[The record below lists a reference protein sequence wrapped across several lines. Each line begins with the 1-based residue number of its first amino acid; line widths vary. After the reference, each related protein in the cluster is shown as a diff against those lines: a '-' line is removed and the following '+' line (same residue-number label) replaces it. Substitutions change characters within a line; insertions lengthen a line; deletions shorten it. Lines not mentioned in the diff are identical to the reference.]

1 MFTLAQSRTAPKEL
15 IDFAKSEI
23 QDVLMNVRSV
33 NYVMLCSTDGFELAH
48 VYKRNGYNNTK
59 LAAVS
64 SSILAMVA
72 AFMNEI
78 HLEGCQSITLDADN
92 GKAILTSI
100 PSPNHPMIIVTLTEK
115 DVLLGQL
122 LYTLKMQATEL
133 SNTNLLDKNIT
144 NFVFISN
151 EAY

>member
-15 IDFAKSEI
+15 IDFAKNEI

-33 NYVMLCSTDGFELAH
+33 NQVMLCSTDGFELAH
-48 VYKRNGYNNTK
+48 VYKRNGYNSTK

-92 GKAILTSI
+92 GKAILTST

-122 LYTLKMQATEL
+122 LYTLKNASNKIMQ
-133 SNTNLLDKNIT
+133 
-144 NFVFISN
+144 
-151 EAY
+151 Y

>member
-1 MFTLAQSRTAPKEL
+1 MFTLAQSRSAPKEL
-15 IDFAKSEI
+15 IDFAKNEI

-33 NYVMLCSTDGFELAH
+33 NYVMLCSTDGFDLAH
-48 VYKRNGYNNTK
+48 VYKRDGYNSTK

-122 LYTLKMQATEL
+122 LYTLKNASNRVMQ
-133 SNTNLLDKNIT
+133 
-144 NFVFISN
+144 
-151 EAY
+151 Y

>member
-78 HLEGCQSITLDADN
+78 HLEGCESITLDADN

-122 LYTLKMQATEL
+122 LYTLKNA
-133 SNTNLLDKNIT
+133 SNRI
-144 NFVFISN
+144 IQYQSPW
-151 EAY
+151 

>member
-48 VYKRNGYNNTK
+48 VYKRDGYNNTK

-122 LYTLKMQATEL
+122 LYTLKNASKKIIQ
-133 SNTNLLDKNIT
+133 
-144 NFVFISN
+144 
-151 EAY
+151 Y

>member
-1 MFTLAQSRTAPKEL
+1 MFTLAQSRSAPKEL
-15 IDFAKSEI
+15 IDFAKNEI

-33 NYVMLCSTDGFELAH
+33 NYVMLCSTDGFDLAH
-48 VYKRNGYNNTK
+48 VYKRDGYNSTK

-92 GKAILTSI
+92 GKAILTST

-122 LYTLKMQATEL
+122 LYTLKNASNKIMQ
-133 SNTNLLDKNIT
+133 
-144 NFVFISN
+144 
-151 EAY
+151 Y

>member
-48 VYKRNGYNNTK
+48 VYKRNGYNSTK

-64 SSILAMVA
+64 SWILAMVA

-92 GKAILTSI
+92 GKAILTST

-122 LYTLKMQATEL
+122 LYTLKNASNKIMQ
-133 SNTNLLDKNIT
+133 
-144 NFVFISN
+144 
-151 EAY
+151 Y

>member
-15 IDFAKSEI
+15 IDFAKNEI

-48 VYKRNGYNNTK
+48 VYKRDGYNSTK

-100 PSPNHPMIIVTLTEK
+100 PSSNHPMIIVTLTEK

-122 LYTLKMQATEL
+122 LYTLKSASNRIMQYWYL
-133 SNTNLLDKNIT
+133 
-144 NFVFISN
+144 
-151 EAY
+151 

>member
-1 MFTLAQSRTAPKEL
+1 MFTLEQSRTAPKEL
-15 IDFAKSEI
+15 IQFAKEEM
-23 QDVLMNVRSV
+23 QDLLMNVRGV
-33 NYVMLCSTDGFELAH
+33 NYVMLCSTDGFELEH
-48 VYKRNGYNNTK
+48 VHKKDSYNSTK

-100 PSPNHPMIIVTLTEK
+100 PSSKHPLIIVTLTEK

-122 LYTLKMQATEL
+122 LYSLKTA
-133 SNTNLLDKNIT
+133 SSR
-144 NFVFISN
+144 ISN
-151 EAY
+151 F

>member
-1 MFTLAQSRTAPKEL
+1 MFTLAQSRTAQKEL

-48 VYKRNGYNNTK
+48 VYKRNGYNSTK

-100 PSPNHPMIIVTLTEK
+100 PSSNHPMIIVTLTEK

-122 LYTLKMQATEL
+122 LYTLKNASNKIMQ
-133 SNTNLLDKNIT
+133 
-144 NFVFISN
+144 
-151 EAY
+151 Y

>member
-48 VYKRNGYNNTK
+48 VYKRNGYNSTK
-59 LAAVS
+59 LAAVI

-92 GKAILTSI
+92 GKAILTST

-122 LYTLKMQATEL
+122 LYTLKNA
-133 SNTNLLDKNIT
+133 SNKI
-144 NFVFISN
+144 IQ
-151 EAY
+151 Y

>member
-15 IDFAKSEI
+15 IDFAKNEI

-48 VYKRNGYNNTK
+48 VYKRNGYNSTK

-100 PSPNHPMIIVTLTEK
+100 PSSNHPMIIVTLTEK

-122 LYTLKMQATEL
+122 LYTLKSASNRIMQ
-133 SNTNLLDKNIT
+133 
-144 NFVFISN
+144 
-151 EAY
+151 Y

>member
-1 MFTLAQSRTAPKEL
+1 MFTLAQSRSAPKEL
-15 IDFAKSEI
+15 IDFAKNEI

-48 VYKRNGYNNTK
+48 VYKRDGYNSTK

-122 LYTLKMQATEL
+122 LYTLKNASSRIMQ
-133 SNTNLLDKNIT
+133 
-144 NFVFISN
+144 
-151 EAY
+151 Y

>member
-1 MFTLAQSRTAPKEL
+1 MFTLAQSRTAPKGL

-48 VYKRNGYNNTK
+48 VYKRNGYNSTK

-122 LYTLKMQATEL
+122 LYTLKNA
-133 SNTNLLDKNIT
+133 SNKI
-144 NFVFISN
+144 IQ
-151 EAY
+151 Y

>member
-48 VYKRNGYNNTK
+48 VYKRDGYNSTK

-92 GKAILTSI
+92 GKAILTST

-122 LYTLKMQATEL
+122 LYTLKNASNKIMQ
-133 SNTNLLDKNIT
+133 
-144 NFVFISN
+144 
-151 EAY
+151 Y

>member
-1 MFTLAQSRTAPKEL
+1 MFTLAQSRSAPKEL
-15 IDFAKSEI
+15 IDFAKNEI

-33 NYVMLCSTDGFELAH
+33 NYVMLCSTDDFELAH
-48 VYKRNGYNNTK
+48 VYKRDGYNSTK

-92 GKAILTSI
+92 GKAILTST

-122 LYTLKMQATEL
+122 LYTLKNASNKIMQ
-133 SNTNLLDKNIT
+133 
-144 NFVFISN
+144 
-151 EAY
+151 Y

>member
-1 MFTLAQSRTAPKEL
+1 MFTLAQRRTAPKEL

-48 VYKRNGYNNTK
+48 VYKRNGYNSTK

-92 GKAILTSI
+92 GKAILTST

-122 LYTLKMQATEL
+122 LYTLKNASNKIMQ
-133 SNTNLLDKNIT
+133 
-144 NFVFISN
+144 
-151 EAY
+151 Y

>member
-48 VYKRNGYNNTK
+48 VYKRDGYNSTK

-100 PSPNHPMIIVTLTEK
+100 PSSNHPMIIVTLTEK

-122 LYTLKMQATEL
+122 LYTLKSASNRIMQ
-133 SNTNLLDKNIT
+133 
-144 NFVFISN
+144 
-151 EAY
+151 Y

>member
-1 MFTLAQSRTAPKEL
+1 MFTLAQSRSAPKEL

-48 VYKRNGYNNTK
+48 VYKRDGYNSTK

-92 GKAILTSI
+92 GKAILTST

-122 LYTLKMQATEL
+122 LYTLKNA
-133 SNTNLLDKNIT
+133 SNKI
-144 NFVFISN
+144 IQ
-151 EAY
+151 Y

>member
-1 MFTLAQSRTAPKEL
+1 MFTLAQSRTAPEEL
-15 IDFAKSEI
+15 IDFAKNEI
-23 QDVLMNVRSV
+23 HDVLMNVRSV

-48 VYKRNGYNNTK
+48 VYKRDGYNSTK

-64 SSILAMVA
+64 SSILAVVA

-100 PSPNHPMIIVTLTEK
+100 PSSNHPMIIVTLTEK

-122 LYTLKMQATEL
+122 LYTLKNASSRIMQ
-133 SNTNLLDKNIT
+133 
-144 NFVFISN
+144 
-151 EAY
+151 Y

>member
-48 VYKRNGYNNTK
+48 VYKRDGYNSTK

-92 GKAILTSI
+92 GKAILTST
-100 PSPNHPMIIVTLTEK
+100 PSSNHPMIIVTLTEK

-122 LYTLKMQATEL
+122 LYTLKNASNRIMQ
-133 SNTNLLDKNIT
+133 
-144 NFVFISN
+144 
-151 EAY
+151 Y

>member
-33 NYVMLCSTDGFELAH
+33 NYVMLCSTDGFDLAH
-48 VYKRNGYNNTK
+48 VYKRDGYNSTK

-122 LYTLKMQATEL
+122 LYTLKNA
-133 SNTNLLDKNIT
+133 SNKI
-144 NFVFISN
+144 IQ
-151 EAY
+151 Y

>member
-1 MFTLAQSRTAPKEL
+1 MFTLAQRRTAPKEL

-48 VYKRNGYNNTK
+48 VYKRDGYNSTK

-100 PSPNHPMIIVTLTEK
+100 PSSNHPMIIVTLTEK

-122 LYTLKMQATEL
+122 LYTLKNASNKIMQ
-133 SNTNLLDKNIT
+133 
-144 NFVFISN
+144 
-151 EAY
+151 Y

>member
-48 VYKRNGYNNTK
+48 VYKRYGYNSTK

-100 PSPNHPMIIVTLTEK
+100 PSSNHPMIIVTLTEK

-122 LYTLKMQATEL
+122 LYTLKNASNKIMQ
-133 SNTNLLDKNIT
+133 
-144 NFVFISN
+144 
-151 EAY
+151 Y

>member
-48 VYKRNGYNNTK
+48 VYKRDGYNSTK

-72 AFMNEI
+72 SFMNEI

-100 PSPNHPMIIVTLTEK
+100 PSSNHPMIIVTLTEK

-122 LYTLKMQATEL
+122 LYSLKNASNRVMQ
-133 SNTNLLDKNIT
+133 
-144 NFVFISN
+144 
-151 EAY
+151 Y

>member
-48 VYKRNGYNNTK
+48 VYKRDGYNSNK

-122 LYTLKMQATEL
+122 LYTLKNASSRIMQ
-133 SNTNLLDKNIT
+133 
-144 NFVFISN
+144 
-151 EAY
+151 Y

>member
-1 MFTLAQSRTAPKEL
+1 MFTLAQSRTAPEEL
-15 IDFAKSEI
+15 IDFAKNEI
-23 QDVLMNVRSV
+23 HDVLMNVRSV

-48 VYKRNGYNNTK
+48 VYKRDGYNSTK

-100 PSPNHPMIIVTLTEK
+100 PSSNHPMIIVTLTEK

-122 LYTLKMQATEL
+122 LYALKNASNRVMQ
-133 SNTNLLDKNIT
+133 
-144 NFVFISN
+144 
-151 EAY
+151 Y

>member
-1 MFTLAQSRTAPKEL
+1 MFTLAQSRSAPKEL
-15 IDFAKSEI
+15 IDFAKNEI

-48 VYKRNGYNNTK
+48 VYKRDGYNSTK

-122 LYTLKMQATEL
+122 LYTLKNASTKIMQ
-133 SNTNLLDKNIT
+133 
-144 NFVFISN
+144 
-151 EAY
+151 Y

>member
-48 VYKRNGYNNTK
+48 VYKRDGYNSTK

-92 GKAILTSI
+92 GKAILTST

-122 LYTLKMQATEL
+122 LYTLKNASTKIIQYQ
-133 SNTNLLDKNIT
+133 SP
-144 NFVFISN
+144 
-151 EAY
+151 

>member
-1 MFTLAQSRTAPKEL
+1 MFTLTQNRTAPEEL
-15 IDFAKSEI
+15 IEFSKNVI
-23 QDVLMNVRSV
+23 QDILMNVRGV

-48 VYKRNGYNNTK
+48 VYKKDGYNTTK

-72 AFMNEI
+72 AFMHEI
-78 HLEGCQSITLDADN
+78 HLEGCQSITLDANN

-100 PSPNHPMIIVTLTEK
+100 PSSKHPMIIVTLTEK

-122 LYTLKMQATEL
+122 LYTLKNSGNRIMQ
-133 SNTNLLDKNIT
+133 
-144 NFVFISN
+144 
-151 EAY
+151 Y

>member
-15 IDFAKSEI
+15 IDFAKNEI

-33 NYVMLCSTDGFELAH
+33 NQVMLCSTDGFELAH
-48 VYKRNGYNNTK
+48 VYKRDGYNSTK

-100 PSPNHPMIIVTLTEK
+100 PSSNHPMIIVTLTEK

-122 LYTLKMQATEL
+122 LYTLKNASNKIMQ
-133 SNTNLLDKNIT
+133 
-144 NFVFISN
+144 
-151 EAY
+151 Y

>member
-15 IDFAKSEI
+15 IDFAKNEI

-48 VYKRNGYNNTK
+48 VYKRNGYNSTK

-92 GKAILTSI
+92 GKAILTST

-122 LYTLKMQATEL
+122 LYTLKNA
-133 SNTNLLDKNIT
+133 SNKI
-144 NFVFISN
+144 IQ
-151 EAY
+151 Y

>member
-48 VYKRNGYNNTK
+48 VYKRNGYNSTK

-92 GKAILTSI
+92 GKAILTST

-122 LYTLKMQATEL
+122 LYTLKNASNKIMQYWY
-133 SNTNLLDKNIT
+133 
-144 NFVFISN
+144 FW
-151 EAY
+151 

>member
-48 VYKRNGYNNTK
+48 VYKRDGYNSNK

-100 PSPNHPMIIVTLTEK
+100 PSSNHPMIIVTLTEK

-122 LYTLKMQATEL
+122 LYTLKNA
-133 SNTNLLDKNIT
+133 SNKI
-144 NFVFISN
+144 IQ
-151 EAY
+151 Y

>member
-1 MFTLAQSRTAPKEL
+1 MFTLEQSRTAPKEL
-15 IDFAKSEI
+15 IQFAKAEM
-23 QDVLMNVRSV
+23 QDLLMNVRGV
-33 NYVMLCSTDGFELAH
+33 NYVMLCSTDGFELGH
-48 VYKRNGYNNTK
+48 VHKKDGYNSTK

-100 PSPNHPMIIVTLTEK
+100 PSSKHPLIIVTLTEK

-122 LYTLKMQATEL
+122 LYSLKTA
-133 SNTNLLDKNIT
+133 SSR
-144 NFVFISN
+144 ISN
-151 EAY
+151 F

>member
-48 VYKRNGYNNTK
+48 VYKRNGYNSTK

-122 LYTLKMQATEL
+122 LYTLKNA
-133 SNTNLLDKNIT
+133 SNRI
-144 NFVFISN
+144 IQYQSP
-151 EAY
+151 

>member
-48 VYKRNGYNNTK
+48 VYKRDGYYSTK

-122 LYTLKMQATEL
+122 LYTLENASNRVMQ
-133 SNTNLLDKNIT
+133 
-144 NFVFISN
+144 
-151 EAY
+151 Y